1 MSRKEVLQEFDRQ
14 RAATDAR
21 VADGIERF
29 RKGDLVLQFYDQSMQ
44 PVTDVRVQ
52 AEQVDHDFNFG
63 ANLFMLDE
71 FNTPAQNAHYRDTFR
86 QVFNAATL
94 PFYWCDLEPEQGK
107 PRFAADSPRVYR
119 RPAPDLCLEYCEAN
133 GIRPKAHCL
142 NYDVWTP
149 LWVPQEVGAV
159 KRLLDKRMAELAS
172 RYRDRIH
179 GWEVTNELLCGHY
192 SQLRE
197 NRQATPFFWER
208 DNMEWSFETARRHF
222 PMNELIANEAAGIWV
237 GFHGDR
243 SPYYM
248 ELERALLKG
257 APIDTIGFQ
266 FHIFAH
272 REKEDEMVKTMY
284 NPQHI
289 WQVLDRYGDF
299 GKPMQITEITIP
311 AYSTDPEDEAIQ
323 AQMLRELYRIWFA
336 SEHMESIIYWNMID
350 GYAAFAPQGD
360 MTAGENYLY
369 GGLLR
374 FDGSP
379 KPAFYALHDLI
390 HKEWHTS
397 ASAETTDGTVSL
409 RAFYGTYRLTVTA
422 NGRTSVQTVHFGKD
436 GGAVRV
442 VLDGE

>member
-29 RKGDLVLQFYDQSMQ
+29 RKGDMVLQFYDRSMQ

-159 KRLLDKRMAELAS
+159 KRLLDKRMAELAA

-222 PMNELIANEAAGIWV
+222 PLNELIVNEAHGIWEK
-237 GFHGDR
+237 FHGDR
-243 SPYYM
+243 SQYYM
-248 ELERALLKG
+248 EIERALLKG

-266 FHIFAH
+266 FHIFAR
-272 REKEDEMVKTMY
+272 REKEAESGKTRY

-311 AYSTDPEDEAIQ
+311 AYSTDPDRKTKRFRRSCCGNCTASG
-323 AQMLRELYRIWFA
+323 LRPSIWKA
-336 SEHMESIIYWNMID
+336 SSI
-350 GYAAFAPQGD
+350 
-360 MTAGENYLY
+360 
-369 GGLLR
+369 
-374 FDGSP
+374 
-379 KPAFYALHDLI
+379 
-390 HKEWHTS
+390 
-397 ASAETTDGTVSL
+397 GT
-409 RAFYGTYRLTVTA
+409 
-422 NGRTSVQTVHFGKD
+422 
-436 GGAVRV
+436 
-442 VLDGE
+442 